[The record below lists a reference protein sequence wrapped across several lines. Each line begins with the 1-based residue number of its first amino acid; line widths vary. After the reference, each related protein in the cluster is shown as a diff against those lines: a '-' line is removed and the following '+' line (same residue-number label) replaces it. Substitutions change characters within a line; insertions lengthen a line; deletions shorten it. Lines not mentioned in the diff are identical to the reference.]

1 MSRRSS
7 GFSLIE
13 LVIIIV
19 VGSVAA
25 VGLMALWSGVGRSA
39 GQSEE
44 TQVATQ
50 LAQECAEHV
59 LAQKRVNPAVGYA
72 NLTTTVCDTLPA
84 FAGYARTVTLT
95 GTTASPC
102 PVATA
107 GECQLVRVRVNHG
120 LISDAADMTFLL
132 VR

>member
-1 MSRRSS
+1 MSRRQC

-19 VGSVAA
+19 VVSVAA
-25 VGLMALWSGVGRSA
+25 VGLLSLWTGIGRSA

-44 TQVATQ
+44 TQTATQ
-50 LAQECAEHV
+50 LAQECAEHI
-59 LAQKRVNPAVGYA
+59 LAQKRVNPTVGYD
-72 NLTTTVCDTLPA
+72 NITTTVCNGLPA
-84 FAGYARTVTLT
+84 FTGYTRSVTLT
-95 GTTASPC
+95 PTTASPC

-107 GECQLVRVRVNHG
+107 GQCQLVRVQVDHG
-120 LISDAADMTFLL
+120 LVTSAADMTFLL